1 MIEIYQTSCS
11 IFNWRTMEK
20 LEIILS
26 LSGTIMSFIIT
37 LIVVIIKL
45 NKWKKNYQS
54 LEEETRIN
62 DLVDEL
68 MSIAETFN
76 NYLGNEKKEYVITKL
91 NQFAIEN
98 NIDFDKEKLDERIEK
113 LIKLSKNVNY
123 KKNNNNDLK
132 FELGKKDKE

>member
-1 MIEIYQTSCS
+1 
-11 IFNWRTMEK
+11 MEK
-20 LEIILS
+20 ELS
-26 LSGTIMSFIIT
+26 IT
-37 LIVVIIKL
+37 RRR
-45 NKWKKNYQS
+45 NKNQRFSWW
-54 LEEETRIN
+54 IN
-62 DLVDEL
+62 VNRRP
-68 MSIAETFN
+68 FN

>member
-11 IFNWRTMEK
+11 IFIWRTMEK

-45 NKWKKNYQS
+45 DKWKKNYQS

-123 KKNNNNDLK
+123 KKNNNDLK